1 MACVENGLT
10 VLFDRS
16 PLFSL
21 VVGHVG
27 DGAHLSQTALC
38 FSNPL
43 LNSFRATRTPQQV
56 SPHFRNTNPV
66 PISAPVIQTLQS
78 RARRCPRAPSLRSIS
93 HAKRRIRFARAI
105 VAAAFLS
112 ARITPHSTTRCPLST
127 FCCTLPFST
136 NFSFRFSVRT
146 SSKPRCASCCS
157 RARIAGD
164 LPPSLSSP
172 LPPPPSRPLL
182 PPTLSSPPA
191 PSPTVST
198 RSKNLHQRLMLWANT
213 QCATRRSRL

>member
-27 DGAHLSQTALC
+27 DGAHLSHTALC

-93 HAKRRIRFARAI
+93 HAKHRIRFAGDSGGG
-105 VAAAFLS
+105 VPLCTHHAAFY
-112 ARITPHSTTRCPLST
+112 H
-127 FCCTLPFST
+127 TLPTVNVLLHFAILNQLFVSL
-136 NFSFRFSVRT
+136 F
-146 SSKPRCASCCS
+146 CQ
-157 RARIAGD
+157 D
-164 LPPSLSSP
+164 LKQTAL
-172 LPPPPSRPLL
+172 RQLL
-182 PPTLSSPPA
+182 FEG
-191 PSPTVST
+191 
-198 RSKNLHQRLMLWANT
+198 KNCR
-213 QCATRRSRL
+213 